1 MTEAVG
7 SLTVG
12 VDIGGTKVEATLVDT
27 EGRVIASCRRDSG
40 AHLEVAAIVSE
51 LARCV
56 DELREQAGGRE
67 IGAAGMGVAGQIDP
81 DSGVVLDSPNLRWHM
96 VPIRELV
103 QEALGMPVTV
113 TNDVRAVTWGE
124 WKCGAGKGV
133 SDLLCVFV
141 GTGIGGGV
149 ITGGRLLTGSTGV
162 AGEVGHTV
170 IDPNGPPCRCGSQGC
185 LEAHA
190 GGWAIGL
197 RAQQAVEAEP
207 EAGSVLMALAQ
218 GDSSAITAAMVSQA
232 AHADDTLALRLV
244 AETGEAL
251 GAGVASLVNLFNP
264 RLVILGGGVIE
275 GLPELIGTVVEG
287 VQARALPSHRAE
299 VDVVGAKLGRY
310 SGTVGAALMARE
322 RLTG

>member
-1 MTEAVG
+1 M
-7 SLTVG
+7 
-12 VDIGGTKVEATLVDT
+12 
-27 EGRVIASCRRDSG
+27 
-40 AHLEVAAIVSE
+40 
-51 LARCV
+51 
-56 DELREQAGGRE
+56 
-67 IGAAGMGVAGQIDP
+67 
-81 DSGVVLDSPNLRWHM
+81 
-96 VPIRELV
+96 
-103 QEALGMPVTV
+103 
-113 TNDVRAVTWGE
+113 
-124 WKCGAGKGV
+124 
-133 SDLLCVFV
+133 
-141 GTGIGGGV
+141 
-149 ITGGRLLTGSTGV
+149 
-162 AGEVGHTV
+162 
-170 IDPNGPPCRCGSQGC
+170 
-185 LEAHA
+185 EAHA

-232 AHADDTLALRLV
+232 AHADDPLALRLV

-251 GAGVASLVNLFNP
+251 GAGVVSLVNLFNP

-275 GLPELIGTVVEG
+275 GLPELIGTVAEG